1 MIHQYRNHE
10 ICFLVFAVC
19 YVHQFNAFFIPLI
32 GLKVHSF
39 PDSVYL
45 SNNTIIY
52 YLYKL
57 VKGNK
62 KQCLLMEMIDDSLED
77 FFEHGNMLISSP
89 LEQSSGLNVLSVQC
103 MIVRYEVSPRVIR
116 I

>member
-1 MIHQYRNHE
+1 MRYV
-10 ICFLVFAVC
+10 FLVFAVC

-62 KQCLLMEMIDDSLED
+62 K
-77 FFEHGNMLISSP
+77 
-89 LEQSSGLNVLSVQC
+89 
-103 MIVRYEVSPRVIR
+103 
-116 I
+116 